1 LLNRFNGSR
10 HWLDSACDNCN
21 GLEYLKVVGA
31 PIPSD
36 HPCMVC
42 KGKRQINFPLEN
54 KVATEALMY
63 LDKIERVTASKIFAK
78 LRG

>member
-1 LLNRFNGSR
+1 
-10 HWLDSACDNCN
+10 
-21 GLEYLKVVGA
+21 LKVVGA